1 MLLAKRYKTSK
12 FNPVPGIKA
21 WLVIPVIAMLLKSA
35 NLLAGESDSWV
46 VYYHNNLTPEA
57 FTSYSLVILDS
68 DAHPP
73 ISPMLSSGK
82 TVLGYISLGEI
93 ADYRSWYKEVSKEG
107 LLLNE
112 NQFWPGSYLIDLR
125 DHRWTKRVIEELI
138 PKILRQGFSGI
149 FIDTLDNAAEL
160 ERIDKKKYAGMTSS
174 AVDLIKAIRRHYPEI
189 KIVLNRGYDLLPH
202 VGGEIDIALG
212 ESVYSTYNHQTKK
225 YGLVNKNLYK
235 QQVDILQ
242 NAAKQFPD
250 LQIYTLDYWEPE
262 DFKGIKK
269 IYKTQRENGFVPYVS
284 TIGLDRI
291 VAEPGQPSH

>member
-1 MLLAKRYKTSK
+1 MLLAKNCKTPKSE
-12 FNPVPGIKA
+12 PVPGMRA
-21 WLVIPVIAMLLKSA
+21 WLVMSVIALLLKSV
-35 NLLAGESDSWV
+35 NLLAGEPASWV
-46 VYYHNNLTPEA
+46 VYYHNSLTPDA
-57 FTSYSLVILDS
+57 FEPYSLVILDS

-73 ISPMLSSGK
+73 ISPLLSSGK
-82 TVLGYISLGEI
+82 TVLGYISLGEV
-93 ADYRSWYKEVSKEG
+93 ADYRSWYQEVSKEG

-125 DHRWTKRVIEELI
+125 DQRWTKRVIEELI

-149 FIDTLDNAAEL
+149 FIDTLDNASEL
-160 ERIDKKKYAGMTSS
+160 ERIDKKKYAGMASS

-189 KIVLNRGYDLLPH
+189 KIVLNRGYDLLPQ

-212 ESVYSTYNHQTKK
+212 ESVYSTYNHKTKK
-225 YGLVNKNLYK
+225 YGLVNENLYK

-250 LQIYTLDYWEPE
+250 LQIYTLDYWDPE
-262 DFKGIKK
+262 DIKGIKK
-269 IYKTQRENGFVPYVS
+269 IYKTQRKNGFVPYVS

-291 VAEPGQPSH
+291 VTESGQPNR